1 MRRALT
7 AVVVA
12 IAATIAAG
20 PLGAPAVMAQSQS
33 VQAWVEIATPRPGAG
48 CHVDASVEVRS
59 GGAAVSGAEVILAVS
74 VDGGGE
80 VLSSERATTDESGIA
95 HLGFGTGSASN
106 GAKTWM
112 DVLVN
117 GSYIGGRTIWVTD
130 GACDGASSL
139 LDLSGEVPTI
149 ADTVVETPAQ
159 AENQAASNGG
169 EVIIP
174 GVVAYQQQRPLS
186 CEYAAVAIAT
196 GALGS
201 WVDEYAIEGVTPL
214 SDNPHT
220 GYRGNIWGAWGNTTD
235 YGIYA
240 DALVPSLA
248 QFGFTGHSFYGGRAD
263 LIASIDQGRPT
274 LVWLGLW
281 GDQSHDEYSADGT
294 RYQLTAGM
302 HVMVAYGY
310 DNGGVYLSDPGT
322 GSLRYYDWGTFE
334 GMWNVMDGMALGIS
348 W

>member
-1 MRRALT
+1 
-7 AVVVA
+7 
-12 IAATIAAG
+12 
-20 PLGAPAVMAQSQS
+20 MAQSQS
-33 VQAWVEIATPRPGAG
+33 VDAWVEIATAHPGAG
-48 CHVDASVEVRS
+48 CYVNASVEVRN
-59 GGAAVSGAEVILAVS
+59 GGAGVSGAEVVLALS

-95 HLGFGTGSASN
+95 HLGFTTGSAGN
-106 GAKTWM
+106 GAKAWL

-117 GSYIGGRTIWVTD
+117 GSYLGGRTVWVTD
-130 GACDGASSL
+130 GACDGESSL

-159 AENQAASNGG
+159 AESQAAATGG

-174 GVVAYQQQRPLS
+174 GIVAYQQQRPLS

-196 GALGS
+196 GALGK
-201 WVDEYAIEGVTPL
+201 WVSEYDMEAATPL
-214 SDNPHT
+214 NANPHW
-220 GYRGNIWGAWGNTTD
+220 GYRGNIWGTWGNTTD
-235 YGIYA
+235 YGVYA
-240 DALVPSLA
+240 DALVPGLA
-248 QFGFTGHSFYGGRAD
+248 QFGFNAYSFYGGRAD
-263 LIASIDQGRPT
+263 LQASIDLGRPT

-281 GDQSHDEYSADGT
+281 GDQSHDEYAEDGT
-294 RYQLTAGM
+294 RYQVTAGM

-310 DNGGVYLSDPGT
+310 DANGVYLSDPGT
-322 GSLRYYDWGTFE
+322 GSLRYYDWATFE